1 MTAQQP
7 IRIRGLRKDYIQGG
21 QSVTALDGID
31 LDIPG
36 GSIFGILGRSGAGK
50 STLIRCLNR
59 LETPSA
65 GRILVGDVD
74 LASLPPDELR
84 RQRRRIGMVFQHF
97 HLLHSRTAAGNIAA
111 PLEIAG
117 VAKTERQKR
126 VTELLDLVGLSG
138 RGNAYPSQLS
148 GGQKQRVGIAR
159 ALAADPD
166 VLLSDE
172 ATSALDSE
180 TTEQILDL
188 LRDVNRRL
196 GVTIVLITHELS
208 VVKSICDGAAL
219 LESGRLVETGA
230 LGDLVSDP
238 ASRLGQWLL
247 PSLPDAP
254 SDGRHLE
261 LRYSGS
267 RADTVL
273 SDLTLHLGLSPAL
286 LGGGVEQVAGASV
299 ARLLIRLPDGVD
311 LDPTLSFLAMR
322 GVRAVVR

>member
-1 MTAQQP
+1 M
-7 IRIRGLRKDYIQGG
+7 
-21 QSVTALDGID
+21 TALDGIN
-31 LDIPG
+31 LDIQG

-50 STLIRCLNR
+50 TTLIRCLNR
-59 LETPSA
+59 LETPST

-97 HLLHSRTAAGNIAA
+97 HLLHSRTAADNIAA

-117 VAKTERQKR
+117 VPKPQRKR
-126 VTELLDLVGLSG
+126 RVAELLDLVGLSD

-180 TTEQILDL
+180 TTAQILDL

-208 VVKSICDGAAL
+208 LVKSICDGAAL
-219 LESGRLVETGA
+219 LEGGRLVESGA
-230 LGDLVSDP
+230 LSDLVTDP
-238 ASRLGQWLL
+238 SSRLGQWLL
-247 PSLPDAP
+247 PALPEVP

-261 LRYSGS
+261 LRYEG
-267 RADTVL
+267 RGGDTIL
-273 SDLTLHLGLSPAL
+273 SDLTLHLGQSPAL
-286 LGGGVEQVAGASV
+286 LGGGVEQVAGTSV
-299 ARLLIRLPDGVD
+299 GRLLIRLPHDAD
-311 LDPTLSFLAMR
+311 LDSVFAFLGTR
-322 GVRAVVR
+322 DVRVMVR

>member
-1 MTAQQP
+1 MTARQP
-7 IRIRGLRKDYIQGG
+7 IRIHGLRKDYIQGG
-21 QSVTALDGID
+21 QIVTALDGID
-31 LDIPG
+31 LDIQG

-97 HLLHSRTAAGNIAA
+97 HLLHSRTAADNIAA

-117 VAKTERQKR
+117 VAKPERQRR
-126 VTELLDLVGLSG
+126 VAELLDLVGLSG

-180 TTEQILDL
+180 TTAQILEL

-208 VVKSICDGAAL
+208 VVKSVCDGAAL
-219 LESGRLVETGA
+219 LEGGRLVETGA
-230 LGDLVSDP
+230 LGDLVNDP

-247 PSLPDAP
+247 PSLPHAP

-261 LRYSGS
+261 LRYSGNGT
-267 RADTVL
+267 DTIL

-286 LGGGVEQVAGASV
+286 LGGGVEQVAGTSV
-299 ARLLIRLPDGVD
+299 ARLLIRLPDGAD
-311 LDPTLSFLAMR
+311 LDPILSFLDTR

>member
-1 MTAQQP
+1 MTARQP
-7 IRIRGLRKDYIQGG
+7 IRIQGLRKDYIQGG
-21 QSVTALDGID
+21 QIVTALDGID
-31 LDIPG
+31 LDIQG

-97 HLLHSRTAAGNIAA
+97 HLLHSRTAADNIAA

-117 VAKTERQKR
+117 VAKPERQRR
-126 VTELLDLVGLSG
+126 VAELLDLVGLSG

-180 TTEQILDL
+180 TTAQILEL

-208 VVKSICDGAAL
+208 VVKSVCNGAAL
-219 LESGRLVETGA
+219 LEGGRLVETGA
-230 LGDLVSDP
+230 LGDLVNDP

-247 PSLPDAP
+247 PSLPHAP

-261 LRYSGS
+261 LRYSGNGT
-267 RADTVL
+267 DTIL

-286 LGGGVEQVAGASV
+286 LGGGVEMVAGTSV
-299 ARLLIRLPDGVD
+299 ARLLIRLPDGAD
-311 LDPTLSFLAMR
+311 LDPILSFLDTR